1 VSIGKKGK
9 TRGKGGERVKSNSTV
24 MALGVA
30 SLGWLLALTGCG
42 PDSGGGPA
50 VSIAPPPPPLTGS
63 CTPSSSLSVLISGK
77 NVTSYVPKGNW
88 GSSTTGI
95 SLVQVEGSGTSPT
108 VIPTTSAVNSCA
120 SNPKTGQTV
129 CVAND
134 TDVYLLNGST
144 LAPTLTSGGS
154 DSIGF
159 SGGDCT
165 NCGVSMDAVD
175 NLALIGL
182 SVGGDGGFQFLNL
195 TGTPAFG
202 AAFPSQSSEHLISED
217 AVVDP
222 VRKLILSANEG
233 GDYEIIKDGTS
244 NTPLFFENQTSGG
257 ELDSSAE
264 DCQTGIALASIEE
277 TGNLYLADLEH
288 ATFTS
293 GSPSGTWTA
302 PSQIQHF
309 PEFAGFSAGT
319 CGIAIAQGTHIGVV
333 TGEFGGNLFG
343 AIQLPPSP
351 SKSTP
356 GVTDWIACNVPH
368 DPSMAVWEQGDDPH
382 TVTAYKSPN
391 SGDAIALLA
400 NGSGFPPTFLAVV
413 DLTKLLNP
421 AVVARTGA
429 HVCDPTVDLV
439 TAGVVSFVPVP

>member
-1 VSIGKKGK
+1 MK
-9 TRGKGGERVKSNSTV
+9 RNLTV
-24 MALGVA
+24 MGLGVA
-30 SLGWLLALTGCG
+30 SLGWLLALGGCG
-42 PDSGGGPA
+42 PDSGEGPTA
-50 VSIAPPPPPLTGS
+50 SAPPAPPPLTGS
-63 CTPSSSLSVLISGK
+63 CTPSSSLSVLVSGK

-88 GSSTTGI
+88 GSGNTGI
-95 SLVQVEGSGTSPT
+95 SLVQVEGSGSSPT

-129 CVAND
+129 CVANN
-134 TDVYLLNGST
+134 TDVYLLTGST
-144 LAPTLTSGGS
+144 LAPTLNSSGSGI
-154 DSIGF
+154 IGF
-159 SGGDCT
+159 SGGECT

-182 SVGGDGGFQFLNL
+182 SSSSGVGGFQYLNL
-195 TGTPAFG
+195 KGTPAFEKV
-202 AAFPSQSSEHLISED
+202 FPSASGRITED

-222 VRKLILSANEG
+222 VRKLILSATEAS
-233 GDYEIIKDGTS
+233 DYEIVKKGTS
-244 NTPLFFENQTSGG
+244 NTPLFFENQTSAG

-264 DCQTGIALASIEE
+264 DCQTGIALASIEG
-277 TGNLYLADLEH
+277 TGNLFLADLDH
-288 ATFTS
+288 AKFTA

-302 PSQIQHF
+302 PSQIQTF

-319 CGIAIAQGTHIGVV
+319 CGIAVAQETHIGVV

-343 AIQLPPSP
+343 AIQLPSA
-351 SKSTP
+351 SSSSTP
-356 GVTDWIACNVPH
+356 AVTDWVACRVPN
-368 DPSMAVWEQGDDPH
+368 DPSSAVWEQGNDPH

-400 NGSGFPPTFLAVV
+400 NGSGAPPTFLAVV

-421 AVVARTGA
+421 AVVARTAA

-439 TAGVVSFVPVP
+439 AAGVVSFVSVP